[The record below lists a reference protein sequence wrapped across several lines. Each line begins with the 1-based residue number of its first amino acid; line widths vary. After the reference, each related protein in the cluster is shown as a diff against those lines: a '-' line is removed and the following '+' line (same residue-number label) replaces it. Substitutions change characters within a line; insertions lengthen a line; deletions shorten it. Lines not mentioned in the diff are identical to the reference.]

1 MLRCSWLTVVS
12 LGLTVVTAVVSCP
25 SARAATLT
33 TSAFVPISPT
43 RLLDTRDR
51 QSVAPG
57 ATVRLHITGAAGIP
71 SAAVAVSLNVTVNE
85 ARAPG
90 FVTVWP
96 SGLPQPTASN
106 LNVERVGQTIA
117 NAVVVP
123 VGADGSV
130 DIFDQP
136 GGQLI
141 VDIDGAWTPSSSSA
155 GGRFQ
160 PTTPTRVLDTR
171 STPPVTTMRVSLG
184 ENARHASA
192 AAVNLTV
199 TNPKQR
205 GFVTAW
211 PAGTPQPQVSSLN
224 VEHPGQT
231 IANFAIVPVSV
242 DGSIDIWTNTQA
254 DVIIDLLG
262 VFTKADA
269 PVSSDGLFVA
279 LTPSR
284 VFDTRDDPDG
294 PLRGGWR
301 RDVAITGHADIPA
314 DNVSAVLASLTATE
328 ASQATWLS
336 AYPSGTSLPTTST
349 LNLEKTYQTL
359 PNMMLSRVG
368 SNGAIS
374 LYAQRTTHAIVDAL
388 GYFTGP
394 SARPNAD
401 VPLIPPTPAFP
412 SSDGALHLA
421 HEISGTISPKSVVS
435 NGTGLVFAQNMMYN
449 HSVTVYD
456 RDGDLVRTISDQVGA
471 QQGAPVEAAVFP
483 GGRQMYVSNYSMYGP
498 GAGPEGFDACTTASA
513 VGDST
518 VYRLTGL
525 TIDQVI
531 PVGKVPK
538 YVAVSP
544 DKRWLVVSNWCG
556 EDVSIVD
563 IATAR
568 EVRRVHVGRNPR
580 GLAITPDSSVAYVAL
595 MGEGRV
601 TTINLA
607 TGAMSPSVP
616 VGGGARHLNL
626 SPDGRWLYVTLNE
639 EGSVAKVDITT
650 MRIVGRATTGTQPRS
665 ATLTADGRYLYVVN
679 YESSSASK
687 VRTSDMTVVQTVATA
702 ANPIG
707 ITYDDEVRQLWVSC
721 YIGRI
726 LVFQD

>member
-1 MLRCSWLTVVS
+1 MLRRSWILVVS
-12 LGLTVVTAVVSCP
+12 LGLTVATAVVSCP
-25 SARAATLT
+25 SARAATLE
-33 TSAFVPISPT
+33 TSAFIPVSPT

-51 QSVAPG
+51 QPLTPG
-57 ATVRLHITGAAGIP
+57 STVRLQIAGVAGVP
-71 SAAVAVSLNVTVNE
+71 RSAVAVSLNVTVNE
-85 ARAPG
+85 ARAAG

-96 SGLPQPTASN
+96 TGLSQPTASN
-106 LNVERVGQTIA
+106 LNVERAGQTIA

-123 VGADGSV
+123 VGTDGSV
-130 DIFDQP
+130 TLFDQP

-141 VDIDGAWTPSSSSA
+141 VDINGAWTPASSSA
-155 GGRFQ
+155 GGRFV
-160 PTTPTRVLDTR
+160 PTAPTRVLDSR
-171 STPPVTTMRVSLG
+171 STQPLTTLRVPLG
-184 ENARHASA
+184 DNARHASA

-199 TNPKQR
+199 TNPR
-205 GFVTAW
+205 RGGFVSVW

-224 VEHPGQT
+224 VEHPDQT
-231 IANFAIVPVSV
+231 IANFAIVPLGL

-262 VFTKADA
+262 TFTKADA
-269 PVSSDGLFVA
+269 PISSDGLFVA

-284 VFDTRDDPDG
+284 LFDTRDDPDG

-301 RDVAITGHADIPA
+301 RDIAITARADIPA
-314 DNVSAVLASLTATE
+314 DNVSAVLANLTATE
-328 ASQATWLS
+328 TSQATWLS

-349 LNLEKTYQTL
+349 LNLERTYQTL

-368 SNGAIS
+368 ANGAIS

-394 SARPNAD
+394 SAPPNAD
-401 VPLIPPTPAFP
+401 VSLIPPTPAFP
-412 SSDGALHLA
+412 SSDGPLHLV
-421 HEISGTISPKSVVS
+421 HEVSGTISPKSVVS

-471 QQGAPVEAAVFP
+471 QQGAPVEAAAFP
-483 GGRQMYVSNYSMYGP
+483 GGRQMYISNYSMYGP
-498 GAGPEGFDACTTASA
+498 GAGPEGFDACTATSA
-513 VGDST
+513 ISDST

-525 TIDQVI
+525 AIDQVI

-580 GLAITPDSSVAYVAL
+580 GLAITSDSAFAYVAL

-601 TTINLA
+601 TKINLA
-607 TGAMSPSVP
+607 SGAVSPSVP
-616 VGGGARHLNL
+616 IGGGARHLNL

-639 EGSVAKVDITT
+639 EGSVAKVDTTT
-650 MRIVGRATTGTQPRS
+650 MHIVGRATTGTQPRS

-687 VRTSDMTVVQTVATA
+687 VRTSDMTVVQTVETA

-707 ITYDDEVRQLWVSC
+707 ITYDDEVHQLWVSC
-721 YIGRI
+721 YVGRI
-726 LVFQD
+726 LIFHD

>member
-1 MLRCSWLTVVS
+1 MLRRSLLHVVS
-12 LGLTVVTAVVSCP
+12 LGLTVATAVVSCP
-25 SARAATLT
+25 SARAATLA

-43 RLLDTRDR
+43 RLLDTRER
-51 QSVAPG
+51 QPVAPG
-57 ATVRLHITGAAGIP
+57 ATVRLQITGVAGVP
-71 SAAVAVSLNVTVNE
+71 DAAVAVSLNVTVNE
-85 ARAPG
+85 ACAPG
-90 FVTVWP
+90 FVTIWP

-106 LNVERVGQTIA
+106 LNVERAGQTIA

-141 VDIDGAWTPSSSSA
+141 VDINGAWTPASSSA
-155 GGRFQ
+155 SGRFR

-171 STPPVTTMRVSLG
+171 STPPVTTLRVSLG

-199 TNPKQR
+199 TNPKQG
-205 GFVTAW
+205 GFVSMW
-211 PAGTPQPQVSSLN
+211 PDGTPKPQVSSLN

-231 IANFAIVPVSV
+231 IANFAIVPVSL

-262 VFTKADA
+262 IFTKADA

-284 VFDTRDDPDG
+284 LFDTRDDPDG

-301 RDVAITGHADIPA
+301 RDIAITGRADIPA
-314 DNVSAVLASLTATE
+314 GNVSAVLANLTATE
-328 ASQATWLS
+328 TSQATWLS
-336 AYPSGTSLPTTST
+336 AYPSGTLLPTTST

-368 SNGAIS
+368 ANGAIS

-394 SARPNAD
+394 SAPPNED
-401 VPLIPPTPAFP
+401 VPLVPPTPVFP
-412 SSDGALHLA
+412 SSDGALHLV
-421 HEISGTISPKSVVS
+421 HEITGTISPKSVVA

-449 HSVTVYD
+449 HSITVYD
-456 RDGDLVRTISDQVGA
+456 RNGDLVRTISDQVGA

-538 YVAVSP
+538 YMAVSP

-556 EDVSIVD
+556 EDVSLVD

-580 GLAITPDSSVAYVAL
+580 GLAITPDSSLAYVAL

-607 TGAMSPSVP
+607 TGTVSPSVP
-616 VGGGARHLNL
+616 IGGGARHLNL

-639 EGSVAKVDITT
+639 EGSVAKVDTT
-650 MRIVGRATTGTQPRS
+650 TTHLVGRATTGTQPRS
-665 ATLTADGRYLYVVN
+665 ATLTADGRHLYVVN

-687 VRTSDMTVVQTVATA
+687 VRTADMTVVQTVATV

-707 ITYDDEVRQLWVSC
+707 ITYDDEARQLWVSC
-721 YIGRI
+721 YVGRI

>member
-1 MLRCSWLTVVS
+1 MLRRSLPLVVG
-12 LGLTVVTAVVSCP
+12 LGLTVATSVISCP
-25 SARAATLT
+25 SARAATLA
-33 TSAFVPISPT
+33 TSAFVPINPT
-43 RLLDTRDR
+43 RVLDTRDR
-51 QSVAPG
+51 QPLTPG
-57 ATVRLHITGAAGIP
+57 ATVRLHITGVAGVPDGAA
-71 SAAVAVSLNVTVNE
+71 AVSLNVTVNQ

-96 SGLPQPTASN
+96 SGLRQPTASN
-106 LNVERVGQTIA
+106 LNVDRAGQTIA

-141 VDIDGAWTPSSSSA
+141 VDINGAWTPAGSSA
-155 GGRFQ
+155 GGRFL

-171 STPPVTTMRVSLG
+171 STAPVTTLRLSLG

-192 AAVNLTV
+192 AAVNLTA
-199 TNPKQR
+199 TNPKQG
-205 GFVTAW
+205 GFVSVW
-211 PAGTPQPQVSSLN
+211 PAGTPQPQVSTLN

-231 IANFAIVPVSV
+231 IANFAIVPLSL
-242 DGSIDIWTNTQA
+242 DGSIDIWTDTQA

-262 VFTKADA
+262 IFTKADA
-269 PVSSDGLFVA
+269 PISSDGLFVA

-301 RDVAITGHADIPA
+301 RDVAVTGRADIPV
-314 DNVSAVLASLTATE
+314 DNVSAVLANLTATE
-328 ASQATWLS
+328 TSQATWLS

-349 LNLEKTYQTL
+349 LNLEKTFQTL

-368 SNGAIS
+368 TNGAIS
-374 LYAQRTTHAIVDAL
+374 LYAQRTTHAIVDTL

-394 SARPNAD
+394 PASANPD
-401 VPLIPPTPAFP
+401 VPLVPPTPVFL
-412 SSDGALHLA
+412 SSDGALHLV
-421 HEISGTISPKSVVS
+421 HEITGTISPKSVVA

-498 GAGPEGFDACTTASA
+498 GAGPVGFDACTTASP

-531 PVGKVPK
+531 AVGKVPK
-538 YVAVSP
+538 YMAVSP

-556 EDVSIVD
+556 EDVSLVD
-563 IATAR
+563 TATAR

-580 GLAITPDSSVAYVAL
+580 GLAITPDSSLAHVAL

-601 TTINLA
+601 ATINLA
-607 TGAMSPSVP
+607 TGSVSASVP
-616 VGGGARHLNL
+616 IGGGARHLNL

-639 EGSVAKVDITT
+639 EGSVAKVDTTT
-650 MRIVGRATTGTQPRS
+650 MYIVGRATTGTQPRS

-707 ITYDDEVRQLWVSC
+707 ITYDDEARQLWVSC